1 MSDFEFTSH
10 ADEVLEALEKARANA
25 LTAIGMTA
33 ETYAKRETPVDTGR
47 ARNSIT
53 YATSEYSGV
62 GSYTDNNGNSY
73 SDATARAQAEEDAV
87 YIGSNVEYFPYIE
100 LGARNIEA
108 HRMLRR
114 AATEHTD
121 EYKELAK
128 QAFENA

>member
-1 MSDFEFTSH
+1 MSDVQFTSH
-10 ADEVLEALEKARANA
+10 ADEVLEAMVKARANA

-33 ETYAKRETPVDTGR
+33 ETYAKEITPVDTSR

-73 SDATARAQAEEDAV
+73 SDATARAQAEDDTV
-87 YIGSNVEYFPYIE
+87 YIGSNVEYFPAIE
-100 LGARNIEA
+100 LGARNRKA
-108 HRMLRR
+108 HHMLSR
-114 AATEHTD
+114 AATGHTS